1 MKNKKRNLRQILFYF
16 SLFGTYSVSFRLCNA
31 LSVYLLSFLAVFC
44 FGKYF
49 LRGSF
54 SYIQSGEDADTAC
67 VFDGFLVTSFSC
79 KGCGARKMKQK
90 EHGFVVMESQPS
102 ESFDMKAKFLLNR
115 PVYRVNFPW

>member
-90 EHGFVVMESQPS
+90 EHGFVVMEYLYQIRLIHTVHVTVH
-102 ESFDMKAKFLLNR
+102 FFL
-115 PVYRVNFPW
+115 FEFWEEF